1 MDKKISIE
9 EARDSHIKNKNG
21 AIFQV
26 FADKKRH
33 GKVYL
38 RSRNKYISID
48 MLKLKQ
54 GLVNGEWLN
63 VNVGELKTWISEDSA
78 YILNLTQKLLKRVIL
93 TQLLIE
99 LDDELIEDYE
109 NEKTFRNHLL
119 KTNKEAERIASK
131 NYDRLYNVDKTILQN
146 FMREIDELT
155 AGISSFELTDYLHL
169 NRMVADYKINPE
181 KYQEKSIEFTKID

>member
-1 MDKKISIE
+1 
-9 EARDSHIKNKNG
+9 
-21 AIFQV
+21 
-26 FADKKRH
+26 
-33 GKVYL
+33 
-38 RSRNKYISID
+38 
-48 MLKLKQ
+48 
-54 GLVNGEWLN
+54 
-63 VNVGELKTWISEDSA
+63 
-78 YILNLTQKLLKRVIL
+78 
-93 TQLLIE
+93 LLIE